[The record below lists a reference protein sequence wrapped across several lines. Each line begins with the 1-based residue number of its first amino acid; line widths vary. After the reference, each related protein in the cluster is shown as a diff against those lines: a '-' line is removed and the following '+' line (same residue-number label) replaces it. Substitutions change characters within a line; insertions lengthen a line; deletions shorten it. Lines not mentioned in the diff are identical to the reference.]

1 MKLRKVS
8 CALIMATVMA
18 LAGCSSG
25 KTGGSET
32 TEETESMTEPETTEE
47 PTTIEELTTTE
58 EPEITEDIEEPEDG
72 YKRVS
77 LPMSERATKELKKL
91 LLKDAED
98 QCRDVTSAKGDSEYG
113 TPPRAMYIYYS
124 EVVSGVSEKYL
135 FKNGKMEQV
144 DPDAPEEE
152 MVKDGMYWSVGSIS
166 IKIHEDRGKVDLSYV
181 YGPLYGSGYTYEII
195 EDDDG
200 VRPGR
205 GEMSWIS

>member
-1 MKLRKVS
+1 M
-8 CALIMATVMA
+8 
-18 LAGCSSG
+18 
-25 KTGGSET
+25 
-32 TEETESMTEPETTEE
+32 
-47 PTTIEELTTTE
+47 
-58 EPEITEDIEEPEDG
+58 
-72 YKRVS
+72 
-77 LPMSERATKELKKL
+77 
-91 LLKDAED
+91 
-98 QCRDVTSAKGDSEYG
+98 GDSQDVAK
-113 TPPRAMYIYYS
+113 T
-124 EVVSGVSEKYL
+124 EKYL

-195 EDDDG
+195 EDEDG